1 MKVAFSGIYDVRFPY
16 ETSNKEIDKK
26 YNDIK
31 QYVQKHYN
39 YDVFDISLKDS
50 FNVQKTDKKLAD
62 KGIRISTSV
71 DNPWI
76 LFDIFQHMDE
86 NLGQQFIDNSKVEL
100 VLDKIA

>member
-31 QYVQKHYN
+31 QYVQKQYN

-76 LFDIFQHMDE
+76 LFDIFQHMYE

>member
-1 MKVAFSGIYDVRFPY
+1 MKVAFFFFFDVRFPY

-31 QYVQKHYN
+31 QYVQKQYN
-39 YDVFDISLKDS
+39 YDVFDVSLKDS

-62 KGIRISTSV
+62 TGIRISTSV